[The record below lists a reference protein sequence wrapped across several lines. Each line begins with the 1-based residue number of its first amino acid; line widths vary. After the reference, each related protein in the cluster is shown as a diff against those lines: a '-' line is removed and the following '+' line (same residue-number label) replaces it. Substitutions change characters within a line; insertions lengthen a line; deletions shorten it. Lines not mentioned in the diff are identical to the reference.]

1 MAIHF
6 SAWADEG
13 KLVIYLTVL
22 PDPGTHRVLVRAAQ
36 QLQAQGRDVWL
47 ALDTFDPAV
56 ILTHH
61 PDVVVVGDLA
71 HRNGPGSYRA
81 ARYLEIQRLLEA
93 GINVVTDVDALH
105 IAAFQE
111 QLERLTGNRM
121 RHAVPDSILAD
132 ADQLFFYDLPSE
144 VIAKKL
150 RGESPLFLVNE
161 EGSDTHSLPLT
172 AKAIATLRAL
182 AMRTVAGY
190 AQKSG
195 EKSPVMVTGAT
206 VQEKILVCLGHPK
219 RSNLLLECGRRM
231 ALRTAGELY
240 ALMVLPETADN
251 LSDTDLRRLQQTR
264 AQLQPGETLLT
275 EPARG
280 RTLGRVIADVVK
292 REGITQVIVGQP
304 EHGKTLRHSP
314 VPYLVRSLR
323 DVDMRIV
330 GWQRHSQPPQPPQT
344 APTVQRPSGKLILYA
359 GVAQGDTVLR
369 YMLEDA
375 KRWSSEGLQIC
386 TAPMYRTGSALS
398 AFAACFSQMSAV
410 AVREDPTAQE
420 KGWIDEAAATAHP
433 PDAVLIDMLPH
444 QEEPSEAMTA
454 RYEQV
459 IHLLDQGVNVVA
471 AVSLAQLASISGD
484 VDTLAHMCANNPIP
498 DWLVARAQE
507 MKVIDA
513 PLQEWLETTEKGAD
527 QLPTPEEQPAGWA
540 ALRQIAL
547 QRASE
552 FAASADAALDQA
564 TDTDEKTLV
573 CISEEMLD
581 EGPRLLRRGYRIST
595 RKGLKMHVLVGVH
608 KPLNQIDAE
617 KGEALQ
623 HLRSLAVNLGAT
635 FEVQQATG
643 GGCDQ
648 LFVHAACQQGVTQIV
663 LSHAAA
669 QGHWLRHTIADAL
682 LAGADFADLHLVA
695 GLPQPTP
702 QPVEEP
708 VLTTLR
714 LST

>member
-1 MAIHF
+1 MAMHS

-22 PDPGTHRVLVRAAQ
+22 PDPGIHRVLVRAAQ
-36 QLQAQGRDVWL
+36 QLQSQGRDVWL
-47 ALDTFDPAV
+47 ALDTFDPAA
-56 ILTHH
+56 ILIHH
-61 PDVVVVGDLA
+61 PDIVVVGDLA

-81 ARYLEIQRLLEA
+81 TRYLEIQRLLEA
-93 GINVVTDVDALH
+93 GIDVVTDVDALH

-121 RHAVPDSILAD
+121 HHAVPDSILSD

-150 RGESPLFLVNE
+150 RGDSLLFLVNE
-161 EGSDTHSLPLT
+161 AGSDAPSLPLN

-182 AMRTVAGY
+182 ALRTVAGY

-195 EKSPVMVTGAT
+195 EKTFIPATGT
-206 VQEKILVCLGHPK
+206 TTQEKILVCLAHPK

-240 ALMVLPETADN
+240 ALTVLSETADN
-251 LSDTDLRRLQQTR
+251 LSDAELRRLQQTR
-264 AQLQPGETLLT
+264 AQLHPGETLLT

-280 RTLGRVIADVVK
+280 RPLGRVIADVVK
-292 REGITQVIVGQP
+292 REGITQVILGQP

-330 GWQRHSQPPQPPQT
+330 GWQRHSQPAQPEQT
-344 APTVQRPSGKLILYA
+344 APTVPPASGKLILYA
-359 GVAQGDTVLR
+359 GVAQGDAVLR

-375 KRWSSEGLQIC
+375 KRWASEGLQIWA
-386 TAPMYRTGSALS
+386 APMDRAGATFSAL
-398 AFAACFSQMSAV
+398 APCFPQMPTV
-410 AVREDPTAQE
+410 ATKEDATVQE
-420 KGWIDEAAATAHP
+420 KVWIDEAAATAFS

-444 QEEPSEAMTA
+444 NEEPPEAMTA

-459 IHLLDQGVNVVA
+459 IHLLEQGVNVVA

-484 VDTLAHMCANNPIP
+484 VDTLAHRCATNPIP

-513 PLQEWLETTEKGAD
+513 PLQEWLETTEGGTD
-527 QLPTPEEQPAGWA
+527 QLVTQEEQPSRWA

-564 TDTDEKTLV
+564 TDNEEKTLV

-608 KPLNQIDAE
+608 KPLNQIDLE
-617 KGEALQ
+617 TGEALQ
-623 HLRSLAVNLGAT
+623 RLRSLAVNLGAT
-635 FEVQQATG
+635 FEVQQATEG
-643 GGCDQ
+643 GYDQ
-648 LFVHAACQQGVTQIV
+648 LFVRAACQQGVTQIV

-695 GLPQPTP
+695 GQPQPTP

-708 VLTTLR
+708 VFTALR